1 MILSFLPFFKQ
12 RGDKNMIIITGLGN
26 PGKQYDKTKHNV
38 GFWVIDKLAK
48 EYNIEVTKFKHKAL
62 IGEGNIAGKKV
73 LLVKPQTYMNLSGE
87 SIREIIKFYKVPLEQ
102 FYVIYDDTSLPLSN
116 VRIREKG
123 SAGGHNGIKNII
135 AHLGTDIFLR
145 IKVGIGEKPN
155 GWDLADYVLAPFS
168 KDEEPLILS
177 GVDKAY
183 HAVELLLTKGIK
195 EAMNQTNQKNKS
207 EVIS

>member
-12 RGDKNMIIITGLGN
+12 RGDKNMIIIAGLGN

-87 SIREIIKFYKVPLEQ
+87 SIREIIKFYKEKRFLDFKTNEENWFTIANIFYEKINLFSYKEAIELTEQ
-102 FYVIYDDTSLPLSN
+102 FVKILEPYASN
-116 VRIREKG
+116 QSYHITIERLCNVPKRYRFLEKTQVY
-123 SAGGHNGIKNII
+123 KN
-135 AHLGTDIFLR
+135 
-145 IKVGIGEKPN
+145 
-155 GWDLADYVLAPFS
+155 
-168 KDEEPLILS
+168 
-177 GVDKAY
+177 
-183 HAVELLLTKGIK
+183 
-195 EAMNQTNQKNKS
+195 
-207 EVIS
+207 

>member
-123 SAGGHNGIKNII
+123 SAGGHNGIC
-135 AHLGTDIFLR
+135 A
-145 IKVGIGEKPN
+145 
-155 GWDLADYVLAPFS
+155 S
-168 KDEEPLILS
+168 K
-177 GVDKAY
+177 
-183 HAVELLLTKGIK
+183 
-195 EAMNQTNQKNKS
+195 
-207 EVIS
+207 